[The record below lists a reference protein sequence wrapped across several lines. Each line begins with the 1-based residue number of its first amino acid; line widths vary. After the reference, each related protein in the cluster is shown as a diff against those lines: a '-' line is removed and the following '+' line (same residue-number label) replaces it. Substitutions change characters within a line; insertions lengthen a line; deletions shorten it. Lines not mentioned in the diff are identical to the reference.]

1 MKGRDQLRDLGVDNM
16 IILKWILKKQ
26 GVMMWT
32 GSSGLRKGVVT
43 AYCVNGN

>member
-32 GSSGLRKGVVT
+32 ACVWLRVWSSGGLL
-43 AYCVNGN
+43 